1 MARIYI
7 NETEGAKT
15 AISEIVELVQSGKVL
30 PLIGFDVETAPLP
43 GLVGYPGSQ
52 TDDEGNVIKAQKK
65 TYLEFAQKVWRENF
79 NPSKLQALGLYLPK
93 KTTSGKEG
101 DVTAQEAWQL
111 FLNRIYELEST
122 VEGRAQ
128 LEAARWTEQDLARA
142 SMNIW
147 SRIEGIDDEE
157 IELRNQIATAKKGV
171 KKLEGQLKK
180 LLALRD
186 ELRAEAEFLDTNAY
200 AMLKTPLDLRLCT
213 HVVKVGVEGR
223 IHLDPKRG
231 TNRLDPVQPGLD
243 PYTSTVFLVQFTLV
257 AKETKELLS
266 YIINT
271 HKVGIKVIAP
281 ILRLK
286 KVVFVGA
293 NIKFDLKMAMH
304 HVGVA
309 PQKTHCTRVAS
320 RMLYLGLKMDHSLA
334 AVAKRF
340 IKQDLSK
347 EVRNTF
353 VGKRYEEPTPEQ
365 LEYAYVDTEILP
377 AIYEAQMEKARKYD
391 QEQLI
396 RDFSNLSWITAKW
409 EYDGYP
415 IDTQKWLEIAASAAR
430 DRDAVARELEEMLL
444 PQSYRELM
452 GAPQAEQAEVEEDIT
467 DDDDQRL
474 GADEDDKAVDVR
486 KDAVVRISQT
496 KLVAELLGK
505 LLGMEVT
512 SLEKTAR
519 ANLEREY
526 RARHNGEGHPFF
538 QKYAL
543 WSKLAKQA
551 STYGRRFLWY
561 IHPLTGR
568 IHPTFNIAGTDTGR
582 YSSTAP
588 NLLNIPAA
596 KEPGD
601 PDFRGAFIAPEGCYL
616 LGADYETMELRI
628 AGDISQ
634 DPMVKKMVESGADAH
649 GFTATNMF
657 HIVPDDV
664 AEPKLEQ
671 DVYRRGSNE
680 FKIDVWHIP
689 SKWTPE
695 QVADFALSS
704 EGVKAVKAV
713 KERYAK
719 EVTRGDAKSVTFLWL
734 FQGTPFTLAQ
744 RTGLSTEHCED
755 LFRRFADVYKKMD
768 SHMKAL
774 AETVHYNFIEGE
786 GGQRYA
792 YSVGYGGIRRYVE
805 LPHNPHESE
814 FSSYAAYLM
823 AAKQYR
829 RDLRRAQR
837 ELCNLPCQG
846 GNARITCDAILKLV
860 EVGGRYGAYPW
871 LVIYDEM
878 IAVAPDSV
886 EPKYTKIL
894 LEQAMLDAADTWMKY
909 VPAGAEADISKAGK
923 YWRKS

>member
-1 MARIYI
+1 MRRYI
-7 NETEGAKT
+7 NST
-15 AISEIVELVQSGKVL
+15 AEAQTLIEEIVRKVQCGDVH

-111 FLNRIYELEST
+111 FLNRIYELEAT
-122 VEGRAQ
+122 AEGRAQ

-147 SRIEGIDDEE
+147 SRIEEIDRDEE
-157 IELRNQIATAKKGV
+157 ELRNQIATAKKGV

-186 ELRAEAEFLDTNAY
+186 ELRAEAEFLDTHAY

-257 AKETKELLS
+257 EKGTRELLN

-271 HKVGIKVIAP
+271 HKVDIKVIAP
-281 ILRLK
+281 VLRLK
-286 KVVFVGA
+286 KVLFVGA
-293 NIKFDLKMAMH
+293 NIKFDLKMLMH

-309 PQKTHCTRVAS
+309 PQKTHCARVAS

-340 IKQDLSK
+340 IKRELSK

-409 EYDGYP
+409 EYEGYS
-415 IDTQKWLEIAASAAR
+415 IDTQKWLEIAAGAAR

-452 GAPQAEQAEVEEDIT
+452 CAAQAEQAEVEEEVP
-467 DDDDQRL
+467 DDED
-474 GADEDDKAVDVR
+474 DDKAVDVR

-601 PDFRGAFIAPEGCYL
+601 PDFRGAFIAPEGHYL

-657 HIVPDDV
+657 HIVPNGV
-664 AEPKLEQ
+664 TEPKLVQ
-671 DVYRRGSNE
+671 DIYRRGSTE

-695 QVADFALSS
+695 QVADFALSP

-713 KERYAK
+713 KERYGK
-719 EVTRGDAKSVTFLWL
+719 DITRGDAKSVTFLWL

-744 RTGLSTEHCED
+744 RTGLSTDHCED

-768 SHMKAL
+768 GHMKDL

-786 GGQRYA
+786 GGKKYA

-814 FSSYAAYLM
+814 FNSYAAYLM
-823 AAKQYR
+823 AARQYR
-829 RDLRRAQR
+829 RDLRRVQR
-837 ELCNLPCQG
+837 ELCNLPMQG
-846 GNARITCDAILKLV
+846 GNAKITCEAILNLV
-860 EVGGRYGAYPW
+860 EMGNRSGVYPW

-878 IAVAPDSV
+878 IAVAPEKV
-886 EPKYTKIL
+886 KPETTKML
-894 LEQAMLDAADTWMKY
+894 LEQAMLTAADQYMHF
-909 VPAGAEADISKAGK
+909 VPAGAEADVKKAGK
-923 YWRKS
+923 NWVKS